1 MQMLVPYGY
10 DPLPQALAEFIEAF
24 NARELRFLSSD
35 LLIHFGFEDEHS
47 IDHAI
52 IRAMQACISL
62 KIPQSQHFR
71 RIFII
76 RENGIDHIWKLSAL
90 GCYLTLVNEDPSHPL
105 VARMQASLLMNLR

>member
-10 DPLPQALAEFIEAF
+10 DPLPQALLDFIDAF
-24 NARELRFLSSD
+24 ERRELRYLSTD
-35 LLIHFGFEDEHS
+35 LLVHFGFEDEHS

-52 IRAMQACISL
+52 IRAIQACISL
-62 KIPQSQHFR
+62 KIPQQQHFR

-76 RENGIDHIWKLSAL
+76 RENGIDQVWKLSAL

-105 VARMQASLLMNLR
+105 VARMQASLLMHIK

>member
-1 MQMLVPYGY
+1 MLVPYGY
-10 DPLPQALAEFIEAF
+10 DPLPDALLEFIQAMD
-24 NARELRFLSSD
+24 AREMRYLSTD

-52 IRAMQACISL
+52 YRAIHACVSL

-76 RENGIDHIWKLSAL
+76 REGGIDHAWKLSAL
-90 GCYLTLVNEDPSHPL
+90 GCYLTLV
-105 VARMQASLLMNLR
+105 